1 MPPTGET
8 VIVTA
13 LRSGNVRRAVELM
26 LDIYQD
32 EVFGYC
38 VRLCGIREAL
48 RVYQQVLSA
57 AFEGLPAHEER
68 ITIRAWLFRLARA
81 AILRHQRATPAL
93 FPNAQAPT
101 HAPVAGPEDAPGVQ
115 LRDEAIEAWQALL
128 DPSSLEILQLALW
141 QGLHPSEVA
150 FVVGRCEVE
159 VRRKASAGL
168 AALDLEIS
176 RQRGGSPS

>member
-38 VRLCGIREAL
+38 ARLCGLREAL
-48 RVYQQVLSA
+48 QVYQHVLA
-57 AFEGLPAHEER
+57 AALDALPSLQER
-68 ITIRAWLFRLARA
+68 TTIRAWLFRLARE
-81 AILRHQRATPAL
+81 AILHHQRATPATY
-93 FPNAQAPT
+93 PGASAQTYAPI
-101 HAPVAGPEDAPGVQ
+101 AGPEDAPGIQ
-115 LRDEAIEAWQALL
+115 LRDDAIERWQSLL
-128 DPSSLEILQLALW
+128 DPASIEILQLCLW
-141 QGLHPSEVA
+141 QGLHPGEVA
-150 FVVGRCEVE
+150 LVIGRTELE

-168 AALDLEIS
+168 ALLDLEIS

>member
-38 VRLCGIREAL
+38 ARLCGIREAL
-48 RVYQQVLSA
+48 RVYQMVLASA
-57 AFEGLPAHEER
+57 LDALSTLEER
-68 ITIRAWLFRLARA
+68 ITVRAFLFQIARA
-81 AILRHQRATPAL
+81 AVLHHQRSTPIL
-93 FPNAQAPT
+93 FPSAHTPS
-101 HAPVAGPEDAPGVQ
+101 HAPIAGPEDAPGIQ
-115 LRDEAIEAWQALL
+115 LRDEVIERWQILL
-128 DPSSLEILQLALW
+128 DPSTIEILQLALW
-141 QGLHPSEVA
+141 QGLHPAEVA
-150 FVVGRCEVE
+150 LVVGRSELE

-168 AALDLEIS
+168 ALLDLEIS